1 MPQQL
6 KIDSSSRIAIL
17 GLGRMGA
24 IFASKLIDAGHRVTV
39 WNRTRE
45 RAIGLEVQGV
55 IVAASPKDAANGAD
69 VVVAMLRDDDASRD
83 VWLQADEGAIHG
95 LSSNTLAIEMSTL
108 QPKWVKQLAAD
119 ITAHGSS
126 FIEAPVIGSTPQANA
141 GQAIHFT
148 GGDADLAE
156 RAKPILSA
164 WSGAIHHVGPIGSA
178 AVAKLAVNALFAV
191 QVIGVAQYHAMLGAA
206 GLGAAQATELLNQLP
221 VTSPAAKGAA
231 ALMTAQ
237 RDDALFP
244 IELVAKDLRYAS
256 ALACKHETLLDA
268 AISTFE
274 EANAN
279 GLGGENITAIRK
291 LFAT

>member
-1 MPQQL
+1 MSTP
-6 KIDSSSRIAIL
+6 SHTIAVL
-17 GLGRMGA
+17 GLGRMGT
-24 IFASKLIDAGHRVTV
+24 IFASKLADAGHHVTV
-39 WNRTRE
+39 WNRTRAH
-45 RAIGLEVQGV
+45 AIPLEAKGV
-55 IVAASPKDAANGAD
+55 TVAASPKDAATGAN

-83 VWLQADEGAIHG
+83 VWLRPGDGAIEG
-95 LSSNTLAIEMSTL
+95 LSPDALAIELSTL
-108 QPKWVKQLAAD
+108 QPRWVTALADEIAKRG
-119 ITAHGSS
+119 AH

-148 GGDADLAE
+148 GGDPALAD

-206 GLGAAQATELLNQLP
+206 GLGAAQATELLNHLP
-221 VTSPAAKGAA
+221 VASPAAKGAA

-244 IELVAKDLRYAS
+244 IELVAKDLRYAG
-256 ALACKHETLLDA
+256 ALACKHGALLEA
-268 AISTFE
+268 ATSTFE
-274 EANAN
+274 EANSN

-291 LFAT
+291 LFAA